1 MKFKNIFKRGIR
13 KRMWSNLKYQIQT
26 IRSLLNELGV
36 LKSFNG
42 NGHQLTANHAKNKIE
57 ASFFTTA
64 ADVEK
69 PLRLVTVQA
78 GISKHLTR
86 PILKKGIIGE
96 DAWFI
101 ESKTNVDVLGVADGV
116 GGWSEIGVDPSKF
129 SSNLMKQCKRYV
141 QLTFNKST
149 PIDINTPVR
158 ILADSFTNLIERKDH
173 NLIGSSTA
181 CILLFNQ
188 LNSCMYAA
196 NLGDSG
202 FVVVRNNEI
211 VHRSVEQQHYFNCPF
226 QLAILPG
233 EQENLLMQDKPESAN
248 LSEFK
253 LKEGDLIVL
262 ATDGLW
268 DNLNEITLLNNLSE
282 LKSFKS
288 DELEKVAK
296 KIVDKTVRLSRD
308 PLYYSPF
315 AMSARQNQI
324 SMTGGKPDD
333 ITLLLARVS
342 K

>member
-1 MKFKNIFKRGIR
+1 MKFKNIFKRSIR

-26 IRSLLNELGV
+26 IRSLLNEFGV

-42 NGHQLTANHAKNKIE
+42 SGTQLTANQAKNKIE
-57 ASFFTTA
+57 ANFFSTTA
-64 ADVEK
+64 CDAAEK

-86 PILKKGIIGE
+86 PILKRGIVGE

-101 ESKTNVDVLGVADGV
+101 ESKANVDVLGVADGV

-129 SSNLMKQCKRYV
+129 SSNLMKQCKRCV
-141 QLTFNKST
+141 QLTFTKST
-149 PIDINTPVR
+149 AIDSNTPVR
-158 ILADSFTNLIERKDH
+158 ILSDSFANLIERKDH

-181 CILLFNQ
+181 CILVFNQ
-188 LNSCMYAA
+188 LNSSMYAA

-268 DNLNEITLLNNLSE
+268 DNLNEITLLSNLCE
-282 LKSFKS
+282 LKVKRPFFCCLLFLFSF
-288 DELEKVAK
+288 L
-296 KIVDKTVRLSRD
+296 
-308 PLYYSPF
+308 F
-315 AMSARQNQI
+315 
-324 SMTGGKPDD
+324 
-333 ITLLLARVS
+333 
-342 K
+342 

>member
-42 NGHQLTANHAKNKIE
+42 NGHQLTANQAKNKIE

-181 CILLFNQ
+181 CILLF
-188 LNSCMYAA
+188 
-196 NLGDSG
+196 
-202 FVVVRNNEI
+202 
-211 VHRSVEQQHYFNCPF
+211 
-226 QLAILPG
+226 
-233 EQENLLMQDKPESAN
+233 K
-248 LSEFK
+248 
-253 LKEGDLIVL
+253 
-262 ATDGLW
+262 
-268 DNLNEITLLNNLSE
+268 
-282 LKSFKS
+282 
-288 DELEKVAK
+288 
-296 KIVDKTVRLSRD
+296 
-308 PLYYSPF
+308 
-315 AMSARQNQI
+315 
-324 SMTGGKPDD
+324 
-333 ITLLLARVS
+333 
-342 K
+342 